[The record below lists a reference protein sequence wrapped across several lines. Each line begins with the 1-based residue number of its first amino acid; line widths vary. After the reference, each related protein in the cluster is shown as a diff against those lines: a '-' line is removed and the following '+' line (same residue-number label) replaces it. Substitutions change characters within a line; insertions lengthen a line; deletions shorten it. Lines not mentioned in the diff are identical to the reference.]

1 MKPSTISKGFLIA
14 GLANILGVLTFSKF
28 FTNQVMMET
37 QPDVMGYFGLISIVL
52 WGMAYIAV
60 RKTYAVLP
68 WLVAVFLIEKIIY
81 VSVYLNW
88 FSSNSLSAVY
98 EQDTFA
104 GVFYTIYGANDFIFG
119 VFFAVVL
126 FKLLRKKA

>member
-1 MKPSTISKGFLIA
+1 MNPSTISKGFLIA
-14 GLANILGVLTFSKF
+14 GLSNILGVLILSKF

-37 QPDVMGYFGLISIVL
+37 QPDVMGYFGLISILL

-60 RKTYAVLP
+60 RKTYTLLP

-81 VSVYLNW
+81 VIAYINW
-88 FSSNSLSAVY
+88 FSNNSITSVY
-98 EQDTFA
+98 EQDALA

-119 VFFAVVL
+119 LFFALVL
-126 FKLLRKKA
+126 LKITRKKL